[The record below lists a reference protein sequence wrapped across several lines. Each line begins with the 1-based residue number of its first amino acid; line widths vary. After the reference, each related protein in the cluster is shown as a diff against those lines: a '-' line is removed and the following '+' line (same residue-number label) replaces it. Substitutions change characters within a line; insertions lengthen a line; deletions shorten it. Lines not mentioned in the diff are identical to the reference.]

1 MKRKASKKYPV
12 FTYAF
17 YLILVGILVTG
28 VTFSRYS
35 ITQSGDVSTGV
46 AAFDC
51 SYTIDSVNTTSFG
64 NTDFWQLY
72 NSYWMDQGS
81 GTASTVRI
89 TMYNNSAIDVRSTL
103 RLEGPAEFWENI
115 ALQITPTT
123 GTGSN
128 IAADTENP
136 LTTQLVIA
144 DLVRVREAGQS
155 GTGSDGETETHRYTY
170 GEYQSW
176 GTNGTFNTSD
186 SDDFGQLG
194 DGESTL
200 AMTGGIT
207 ESKTDGTVSGSVTAT
222 RQSTTVGNVPETRP
236 ENNWNMTITASMK
249 NVDFSLG
256 FTRQQGSSAL
266 PALYLDCTANV
277 PYYTIEID
285 IPMELKAKSGDDPA
299 SATYVMYLNW
309 TNAIDAKALG
319 IKFPTGAGEAA
330 EPEIDAD
337 FWNNLIENAQPTT
350 IKANDTEFTVLGY
363 HFNYTDV
370 PYSTSAGGANAGDTT
385 VRLIRE
391 FANTA
396 LGTTETISYQHI
408 ARLNENDAVSP
419 HDIEFVETEQGNGYY
434 HCSGDNPAYF
444 ATDTIRNRNTDFLP
458 ETLKTMQ
465 GGSGNDNTYDYVGV
479 SEKGYTTRISVNF
492 VQTSVLPAT
501 GTTSTTF

>member
-1 MKRKASKKYPV
+1 MKKETIKQYPIV
-12 FTYAF
+12 R
-17 YLILVGILVTG
+17 YLCLLLVVALLFAG
-28 VTFSRYS
+28 VTFSRY
-35 ITQSGDVSTGV
+35 QSRFTSENSVGV
-46 AAFDC
+46 AEFDA

-64 NTDFWQLY
+64 NTHFWQLY
-72 NSYWMDQGS
+72 NGFWMDQGS

-89 TMYNNSAIDVRSTL
+89 TMNNNSAIDL
-103 RLEGPAEFWENI
+103 RPTIRMEGPAEFWENI

-144 DLVRVREAGQS
+144 DLVKERTEATQDNEHVFEYDKYRQWS
-155 GTGSDGETETHRYTY
+155 EGETFYT
-170 GEYQSW
+170 S
-176 GTNGTFNTSD
+176 TSD
-186 SDDFGQLG
+186 NFGQLG
-194 DGESTL
+194 SGESTL

-249 NVDFSLG
+249 DVDFSLG

-309 TNAIDAKALG
+309 TNAIQAKALG
-319 IKFPTGAGEAA
+319 IEFPTGAGEAA
-330 EPEIDAD
+330 EPGIDAD

-350 IKANDTEFTVLGY
+350 ITANGTEFTVLGY

-385 VRLIRE
+385 VRLTRN
-391 FANTA
+391 FAN
-396 LGTTETISYQHI
+396 GISYQHI
-408 ARLNENDAVSP
+408 ARLNENDAVFP
-419 HDIEFVETEQGNGYY
+419 HDIAPENGYY
-434 HCSGDNPAYF
+434 RCSGDNPAYF
-444 ATDTIRNRNTDFLP
+444 ATDTIRNLNTDFLP

>member
-1 MKRKASKKYPV
+1 MKKETIKQYPIV
-12 FTYAF
+12 R
-17 YLILVGILVTG
+17 YLCLLLIVALLFAG
-28 VTFSRYS
+28 VTFSRY
-35 ITQSGDVSTGV
+35 QSRFTSENSVGV
-46 AAFDC
+46 AEFDA

-64 NTDFWQLY
+64 NTHFWQLY
-72 NSYWMDQGS
+72 NGFWMDQGS

-89 TMYNNSAIDVRSTL
+89 TMNNNSAIDL
-103 RLEGPAEFWENI
+103 RPTIRMEGPAEFWENI

-144 DLVRVREAGQS
+144 DLVKERTEATQDNEHVFEYDKYRQWS
-155 GTGSDGETETHRYTY
+155 EGE
-170 GEYQSW
+170 
-176 GTNGTFNTSD
+176 TFNTST
-186 SDDFGQLG
+186 SDNFGQLG
-194 DGESTL
+194 SGESTL

-207 ESKTDGTVSGSVTAT
+207 VSKTDGTVSGSVTAT
-222 RQSTTVGNVPETRP
+222 RQSTTVGKVPETRP

-309 TNAIDAKALG
+309 TNAIQAKALG
-319 IKFPTGAGEAA
+319 IEFPTGAGEAA
-330 EPEIDAD
+330 EPGIDAD

-350 IKANDTEFTVLGY
+350 ITANGTEFTVLGY

-408 ARLNENDAVSP
+408 ARLNENDAVFP
-419 HDIEFVETEQGNGYY
+419 HDIAPENGYY
-434 HCSGDNPAYF
+434 RCSGDNPAYF
-444 ATDTIRNRNTDFLP
+444 ATDTIRNLNTDFLP

>member
-1 MKRKASKKYPV
+1 MKKETIKQYPIV
-12 FTYAF
+12 R
-17 YLILVGILVTG
+17 YLCLLLVVALLFAG
-28 VTFSRYS
+28 VTFSRY
-35 ITQSGDVSTGV
+35 QSRFTSENSVGV
-46 AAFDC
+46 AEFDA

-64 NTDFWQLY
+64 NTHFWQLY
-72 NSYWMDQGS
+72 NGFWMDQGS

-89 TMYNNSAIDVRSTL
+89 TMYNNSAIDLRPTL

-144 DLVRVREAGQS
+144 DLVKERTEATQDNEHVFEYDKYRQWS
-155 GTGSDGETETHRYTY
+155 EGE
-170 GEYQSW
+170 
-176 GTNGTFNTSD
+176 TFNTST
-186 SDDFGQLG
+186 SDNFGQLG
-194 DGESTL
+194 SRESTL

-207 ESKTDGTVSGSVTAT
+207 VSETDGTVSGSVTAT
-222 RQSTTVGNVPETRP
+222 RQSTTVGKVPETRP

-249 NVDFSLG
+249 DVDFSLG

-309 TNAIDAKALG
+309 TNAIQAKALG
-319 IKFPTGAGEAA
+319 IEFPTGAGEAA
-330 EPEIDAD
+330 EPGIDAD

-350 IKANDTEFTVLGY
+350 ITANGTEFTVLGY

-370 PYSTSAGGANAGDTT
+370 PYSTSAGGDIAGDTT
-385 VRLIRE
+385 VRLTRN
-391 FANTA
+391 FAN
-396 LGTTETISYQHI
+396 GISYQHI
-408 ARLNENDAVSP
+408 ARLNENDAVFP
-419 HDIEFVETEQGNGYY
+419 HDIDPENGYY
-434 HCSGDNPAYF
+434 RCSGDNPAYF
-444 ATDTIRNRNTDFLP
+444 ATDTIRNLKTDFIP
-458 ETLKTMQ
+458 TTLKTMQ
-465 GGSGNDNTYDYVGV
+465 GGNESHTYDYVGV

>member
-1 MKRKASKKYPV
+1 MKKETIKQYPIV
-12 FTYAF
+12 R
-17 YLILVGILVTG
+17 YLCLLLVVALLFAG
-28 VTFSRYS
+28 VTFSRY
-35 ITQSGDVSTGV
+35 QSRFTSENSVGV
-46 AAFDC
+46 AEFDA

-89 TMYNNSAIDVRSTL
+89 TMYNNSAIDL
-103 RLEGPAEFWENI
+103 RPTIRMEGPAEFWENI

-144 DLVRVREAGQS
+144 DLVKERTEATQDNEHVFEYDKYRQWS
-155 GTGSDGETETHRYTY
+155 EGE
-170 GEYQSW
+170 
-176 GTNGTFNTSD
+176 TFNTST
-186 SDDFGQLG
+186 SDNFGQLG
-194 DGESTL
+194 SGESTL

-207 ESKTDGTVSGSVTAT
+207 ESETDGTVSGSVTAT

-249 NVDFSLG
+249 DVDFSLG

-309 TNAIDAKALG
+309 TNAIQAKALG
-319 IKFPTGAGEAA
+319 IEFPTGAGEAA
-330 EPEIDAD
+330 EPGIDAD

-350 IKANDTEFTVLGY
+350 ITANGTEFTVLGY

-408 ARLNENDAVSP
+408 ARLNENDAVFP
-419 HDIEFVETEQGNGYY
+419 HDIHPENGYY
-434 HCSGDNPAYF
+434 RCSGDNPAYF
-444 ATDTIRNRNTDFLP
+444 EANTINSLNTNFIP
-458 ETLKTMQ
+458 TTLKTMQ
-465 GGSGNDNTYDYVGV
+465 GGNDNTYDYVGV

>member
-1 MKRKASKKYPV
+1 MKKETIKQYPIV
-12 FTYAF
+12 R
-17 YLILVGILVTG
+17 YLCLLLVVALLFAG
-28 VTFSRYS
+28 VTFSRY
-35 ITQSGDVSTGV
+35 QSRFTSENSVGV
-46 AAFDC
+46 AEFDA

-64 NTDFWQLY
+64 NTHFWQLY
-72 NSYWMDQGS
+72 NGFWMDQGS

-89 TMYNNSAIDVRSTL
+89 TMNNNSAIDL
-103 RLEGPAEFWENI
+103 RPTIRMEGPAEFWENI

-144 DLVRVREAGQS
+144 DLVKERTEATQDNEHVFEYDKYRQWS
-155 GTGSDGETETHRYTY
+155 EGE
-170 GEYQSW
+170 
-176 GTNGTFNTSD
+176 TFNTST
-186 SDDFGQLG
+186 SDNFGQLG
-194 DGESTL
+194 SRESTL

-207 ESKTDGTVSGSVTAT
+207 VSETDGTVSGSVTAT
-222 RQSTTVGNVPETRP
+222 RQSTTVGKVPETRP

-249 NVDFSLG
+249 DVDFSLG

-309 TNAIDAKALG
+309 TNAIQAKALG
-319 IKFPTGAGEAA
+319 IEFPTGAGEGANLNVPA
-330 EPEIDAD
+330 G
-337 FWNNLIENAQPTT
+337 FWRNLVSEDPVKEHLS
-350 IKANDTEFTVLGY
+350 IKTSETSFTVLGY
-363 HFNYTDV
+363 HFNYTNV
-370 PYSTSAGGANAGDTT
+370 PYSTSAGGDIAGDTT
-385 VRLIRE
+385 VRLTRN
-391 FANTA
+391 FAN
-396 LGTTETISYQHI
+396 GISYQHI
-408 ARLNENDAVSP
+408 ARLNENDAVFP
-419 HDIEFVETEQGNGYY
+419 HDIAPENGYY
-434 HCSGDNPAYF
+434 RCSGDNPAYF
-444 ATDTIRNRNTDFLP
+444 ATDTIRNLNTDFLP

>member
-64 NTDFWQLY
+64 NAYFWQLY
-72 NSYWMDQGS
+72 NGFWMDQGS

-89 TMYNNSAIDVRSTL
+89 TMNNNSAIDVRPTL

-115 ALQITPTT
+115 ALQIVPTT

-128 IAADTENP
+128 IAADPENP

-207 ESKTDGTVSGSVTAT
+207 ESDVGTVSGSVTAT
-222 RQSTTVGNVPETRP
+222 RQSTTVEKEP
-236 ENNWNMTITASMK
+236 ENDWKMTITASMK

-309 TNAIDAKALG
+309 TNAIQAKALG
-319 IKFPTGAGEAA
+319 IEFPTGAGEAA
-330 EPEIDAD
+330 EPGIDAD

-350 IKANDTEFTVLGY
+350 IITANGTEFTVLGY

-408 ARLNENDAVSP
+408 ARLNENDAVFP
-419 HDIEFVETEQGNGYY
+419 HDIDPENGYY
-434 HCSGDNPAYF
+434 RCSGDNPAYF
-444 ATDTIRNRNTDFLP
+444 AENTINSLNTNFIP
-458 ETLKTMQ
+458 TTLKTMQ
-465 GGSGNDNTYDYVGV
+465 GEGEYDYVGV
-479 SEKGYTTRISVNF
+479 SEKGYSTRISVTF
-492 VQTSVLPAT
+492 VQASVLPSASVT
-501 GTTSTTF
+501 Q

>member
-1 MKRKASKKYPV
+1 MKKETIKQYPIV
-12 FTYAF
+12 R
-17 YLILVGILVTG
+17 YLCLLLVVALLFAG
-28 VTFSRYS
+28 VTFSRY
-35 ITQSGDVSTGV
+35 QSRFTSENSVGV
-46 AAFDC
+46 AEFDA

-72 NSYWMDQGS
+72 NGFWMDQGS

-89 TMYNNSAIDVRSTL
+89 TMYNNSAIDL
-103 RLEGPAEFWENI
+103 RPTIRMEGPAEFWENI

-144 DLVRVREAGQS
+144 DLVKERTEATQDNEHVFEYDKYRQWS
-155 GTGSDGETETHRYTY
+155 EGE
-170 GEYQSW
+170 
-176 GTNGTFNTSD
+176 TFNTST
-186 SDDFGQLG
+186 SDNFGQLG
-194 DGESTL
+194 SGESTL

-207 ESKTDGTVSGSVTAT
+207 ESDDGTVSGSVTAT
-222 RQSTTVGNVPETRP
+222 RQSTTVGKVPETRP

-309 TNAIDAKALG
+309 TNAIQAKALG
-319 IKFPTGAGEAA
+319 IEFPTGNSTASDTGF
-330 EPEIDAD
+330 DVD
-337 FWNNLIENAQPTT
+337 GNFWNNLIENAQPTT
-350 IKANDTEFTVLGY
+350 ITANGTEFTVLGY

-370 PYSTSAGGANAGDTT
+370 PYSTSAGGANVGDTT

-408 ARLNENDAVSP
+408 ARLNEDDAVSP

-434 HCSGDNPAYF
+434 HCSGENTAYF
-444 ATDTIRNRNTDFLP
+444 AENTINSLNTNFIP
-458 ETLKTMQ
+458 TTLKTMQ
-465 GGSGNDNTYDYVGV
+465 GGNENHTYDYVGV
-479 SEKGYTTRISVNF
+479 SEKGYTTRISVTF
-492 VQTSVLPAT
+492 VQASVLPAT

>member
-1 MKRKASKKYPV
+1 MKKETIKQYPIV
-12 FTYAF
+12 R
-17 YLILVGILVTG
+17 YLCLLLVVALLFAG
-28 VTFSRYS
+28 VTFSRY
-35 ITQSGDVSTGV
+35 QSRFTSENSVGV
-46 AAFDC
+46 AEFDA

-64 NTDFWQLY
+64 NTHFWQLY
-72 NSYWMDQGS
+72 NGFWMDQGS

-89 TMYNNSAIDVRSTL
+89 TMNNNSAIDL
-103 RLEGPAEFWENI
+103 RPTIRMEGPAEFWENI

-144 DLVRVREAGQS
+144 DLVKVRTEATQDNEHVFEYDKYRQWS
-155 GTGSDGETETHRYTY
+155 EGE
-170 GEYQSW
+170 
-176 GTNGTFNTSD
+176 TFNTST
-186 SDDFGQLG
+186 SDNFGQLG
-194 DGESTL
+194 SGESTL

-207 ESKTDGTVSGSVTAT
+207 ESETDGTVSGSVTAT
-222 RQSTTVGNVPETRP
+222 WQSTTVGNVPETRP

-309 TNAIDAKALG
+309 TNAIQAKALG
-319 IKFPTGAGEAA
+319 IKFPTGNSTASDTGF
-330 EPEIDAD
+330 DVDGD
-337 FWNNLIENAQPTT
+337 FWTNLIATGAQPTT
-350 IKANDTEFTVLGY
+350 VTANGTEFTVLGY
-363 HFNYTDV
+363 HFNYTNV

-408 ARLNENDAVSP
+408 ARLNENDAVFP
-419 HDIEFVETEQGNGYY
+419 HDIDPENGYY
-434 HCSGDNPAYF
+434 RCSGDNPAYF
-444 ATDTIRNRNTDFLP
+444 EANTINNLSSNFIST
-458 ETLKTMQ
+458 TLKTMQ
-465 GGSGNDNTYDYVGV
+465 GEGEYDYVGV
-479 SEKGYTTRISVNF
+479 SEKGYSTRISVTF
-492 VQTSVLPAT
+492 VQASVLPSASVT
-501 GTTSTTF
+501 Q

>member
-1 MKRKASKKYPV
+1 MKKETIKQYPIV
-12 FTYAF
+12 R
-17 YLILVGILVTG
+17 YLCLLLVVALLFAG
-28 VTFSRYS
+28 VTFSRY
-35 ITQSGDVSTGV
+35 QSRFTSENSVGV
-46 AAFDC
+46 AEFDA
-51 SYTIDSVNTTSFG
+51 SYTIDSISTTSFG
-64 NTDFWQLY
+64 NTHFWQLY
-72 NSYWMDQGS
+72 NGFWMDQGN

-89 TMYNNSAIDVRSTL
+89 TMYNNSAIDLRPTL

-144 DLVRVREAGQS
+144 DLVKERTEATQDNEHVFEYDKYRQWS
-155 GTGSDGETETHRYTY
+155 EGE
-170 GEYQSW
+170 
-176 GTNGTFNTSD
+176 TFNTSI
-186 SDDFGQLG
+186 SDNFGQLG
-194 DGESTL
+194 SRESTL

-207 ESKTDGTVSGSVTAT
+207 VSETDGTVSGSVTAT
-222 RQSTTVGNVPETRP
+222 RQSTTVGKVPETRP

-249 NVDFSLG
+249 DVDFSLG

-309 TNAIDAKALG
+309 TNAIQAKALG
-319 IKFPTGAGEAA
+319 IEFPTGAGEGANLNV
-330 EPEIDAD
+330 PVD
-337 FWNNLIENAQPTT
+337 FWQNLVSEDPVKEHLS
-350 IKANDTEFTVLGY
+350 IKTSETSFTVLGY

-370 PYSTSAGGANAGDTT
+370 PYSTSAGGDIAGDTT
-385 VRLIRE
+385 VRLTRN
-391 FANTA
+391 FAN
-396 LGTTETISYQHI
+396 GISYQHI
-408 ARLNENDAVSP
+408 ARLNENDAVFP
-419 HDIEFVETEQGNGYY
+419 HDIDPENGYY
-434 HCSGDNPAYF
+434 RCSGDNPAYF
-444 ATDTIRNRNTDFLP
+444 ATDTIRNLKTDFLP

>member
-1 MKRKASKKYPV
+1 MKKETIKQYPIV
-12 FTYAF
+12 R
-17 YLILVGILVTG
+17 YLCLLLVVALLFAG
-28 VTFSRYS
+28 VTFSRY
-35 ITQSGDVSTGV
+35 QSRFTSENSVGV
-46 AAFDC
+46 AEFDA

-64 NTDFWQLY
+64 NTHFWQLY
-72 NSYWMDQGS
+72 NGFWMDQGS

-89 TMYNNSAIDVRSTL
+89 TMNNNSAIDL
-103 RLEGPAEFWENI
+103 RPTIRMEGPAEFWENI
-115 ALQITPTT
+115 ALQIVPTT

-128 IAADTENP
+128 IAADPENP

-144 DLVRVREAGQS
+144 DLVKERTEATQDNEHVFEYDKYRQWS
-155 GTGSDGETETHRYTY
+155 EGETFYT
-170 GEYQSW
+170 S
-176 GTNGTFNTSD
+176 TSD
-186 SDDFGQLG
+186 NFGQLG
-194 DGESTL
+194 SGESTL

-249 NVDFSLG
+249 DVDFSLG

-309 TNAIDAKALG
+309 TNAIQAKALG
-319 IKFPTGAGEAA
+319 IEFPTGAGEAA
-330 EPEIDAD
+330 EPGIDAD

-350 IKANDTEFTVLGY
+350 ITANGTEFTVLGY

-385 VRLIRE
+385 VRLTRN
-391 FANTA
+391 FAN
-396 LGTTETISYQHI
+396 GISYQHI
-408 ARLNENDAVSP
+408 ARLNENDAVFP
-419 HDIEFVETEQGNGYY
+419 HDIAPENGYY
-434 HCSGDNPAYF
+434 RCSGDNPAYF
-444 ATDTIRNRNTDFLP
+444 ATDTIRNLNTDFLP

>member
-1 MKRKASKKYPV
+1 MKKETIKQYPIV
-12 FTYAF
+12 R
-17 YLILVGILVTG
+17 YLCLLLVVALLFAG
-28 VTFSRYS
+28 VTFSRY
-35 ITQSGDVSTGV
+35 QSRFTSENSVGV
-46 AAFDC
+46 AEFDA

-64 NTDFWQLY
+64 NTHFWQLY
-72 NSYWMDQGS
+72 NGFWMDQGS

-89 TMYNNSAIDVRSTL
+89 TMYNNSAIDL
-103 RLEGPAEFWENI
+103 RPTIRMEGPAEFWENI

-144 DLVRVREAGQS
+144 DLVKERTEATQDNEHVFEYDKYRQWS
-155 GTGSDGETETHRYTY
+155 EGE
-170 GEYQSW
+170 
-176 GTNGTFNTSD
+176 TFNTST
-186 SDDFGQLG
+186 SDNFGQLG
-194 DGESTL
+194 SGESTL

-207 ESKTDGTVSGSVTAT
+207 ESDDGTVSGSVTAT
-222 RQSTTVGNVPETRP
+222 RQSTTVGKVPETRP

-309 TNAIDAKALG
+309 TNAIQAKALG
-319 IKFPTGAGEAA
+319 IEFPTGNSTASDTGF
-330 EPEIDAD
+330 DVD
-337 FWNNLIENAQPTT
+337 GNFWNNLIENAQPTT
-350 IKANDTEFTVLGY
+350 IKTSETSFTVLGY

-370 PYSTSAGGANAGDTT
+370 PYSTSAGGDIAGDTT
-385 VRLIRE
+385 VRLTRN
-391 FANTA
+391 FAN
-396 LGTTETISYQHI
+396 GISYQHI
-408 ARLNENDAVSP
+408 ARLNENDAVFP
-419 HDIEFVETEQGNGYY
+419 HDIAPENGYY
-434 HCSGDNPAYF
+434 RCSGDNPAYF
-444 ATDTIRNRNTDFLP
+444 ATDTIRNLNTDFLP

-479 SEKGYTTRISVNF
+479 SEKGYTTRISVTF
-492 VQTSVLPAT
+492 VQASVLPAT

>member
-1 MKRKASKKYPV
+1 MKKETIKQYPIV
-12 FTYAF
+12 R
-17 YLILVGILVTG
+17 YLCLLLVVALLFAG
-28 VTFSRYS
+28 VTFSRY
-35 ITQSGDVSTGV
+35 QSRFTSENSVGV
-46 AAFDC
+46 AEFDA

-64 NTDFWQLY
+64 NTHFWQLY
-72 NSYWMDQGS
+72 NGFWMDQGS

-89 TMYNNSAIDVRSTL
+89 TMNNNSAIDL
-103 RLEGPAEFWENI
+103 RPTIRMEGPAEFWENI

-144 DLVRVREAGQS
+144 DLVKERTEATQDNEHVFEYDKYRQWS
-155 GTGSDGETETHRYTY
+155 EGE
-170 GEYQSW
+170 
-176 GTNGTFNTSD
+176 TFNTST
-186 SDDFGQLG
+186 SDNFGQLG
-194 DGESTL
+194 SGESTL

-207 ESKTDGTVSGSVTAT
+207 VSKTDGTVSGSVTAT
-222 RQSTTVGNVPETRP
+222 RQSTTVGKVPETRP

-309 TNAIDAKALG
+309 TNAIQAKALG
-319 IKFPTGAGEAA
+319 IEFPTGAGEAA
-330 EPEIDAD
+330 EPGIDAD

-350 IKANDTEFTVLGY
+350 ITANGTEFTVLGY

-408 ARLNENDAVSP
+408 ARLNENDAVFP
-419 HDIEFVETEQGNGYY
+419 HDIDPENGYY
-434 HCSGDNPAYF
+434 RCSGDNPAYF
-444 ATDTIRNRNTDFLP
+444 ATDTIRNLKTDFLP

-465 GGSGNDNTYDYVGV
+465 GGNENHTYDYVGV

>member
-1 MKRKASKKYPV
+1 MKKETIKQYPIV
-12 FTYAF
+12 R
-17 YLILVGILVTG
+17 YLCLLLVVALLFAG
-28 VTFSRYS
+28 VTFSRY
-35 ITQSGDVSTGV
+35 QSRFTSENSVGV
-46 AAFDC
+46 AEFDA

-64 NTDFWQLY
+64 NTHFWQLY
-72 NSYWMDQGS
+72 NGFWMDQGS

-89 TMYNNSAIDVRSTL
+89 TMYNNSAIDLRPTL

-144 DLVRVREAGQS
+144 DLVKERTEATQDNEHVFEYDKYRQWS
-155 GTGSDGETETHRYTY
+155 EGE
-170 GEYQSW
+170 
-176 GTNGTFNTSD
+176 TFNTST
-186 SDDFGQLG
+186 SDNFGQLG
-194 DGESTL
+194 SRESTL

-207 ESKTDGTVSGSVTAT
+207 VSETDGTVSGSVTAT
-222 RQSTTVGNVPETRP
+222 RQSTTVGKVPETRP

-249 NVDFSLG
+249 DVDFSLG

-309 TNAIDAKALG
+309 TNAIQAKALG
-319 IKFPTGAGEAA
+319 IEFPTGAGEGANLNVPA
-330 EPEIDAD
+330 G
-337 FWNNLIENAQPTT
+337 FWRNLVSEDPVKEHLS
-350 IKANDTEFTVLGY
+350 IKTSETSFTVLGY
-363 HFNYTDV
+363 HFNYTNV
-370 PYSTSAGGANAGDTT
+370 PYSTSAGGDIAGDTT
-385 VRLIRE
+385 VRLTRN
-391 FANTA
+391 FAN
-396 LGTTETISYQHI
+396 GISYQHI
-408 ARLNENDAVSP
+408 ARLNENDAVFP
-419 HDIEFVETEQGNGYY
+419 HDIDPENGYY
-434 HCSGDNPAYF
+434 RCSGDNPAYF
-444 ATDTIRNRNTDFLP
+444 ATDTIRNLNTDFLP

>member
-1 MKRKASKKYPV
+1 MKKETIKQYPIV
-12 FTYAF
+12 R
-17 YLILVGILVTG
+17 YLCLLLVVALLFAG
-28 VTFSRYS
+28 VTFSRY
-35 ITQSGDVSTGV
+35 QSRFTSENSVGV
-46 AAFDC
+46 AEFDA

-64 NTDFWQLY
+64 NTHFWQLY
-72 NSYWMDQGS
+72 NGFWMDQGS

-89 TMYNNSAIDVRSTL
+89 TMYNNSAIDL
-103 RLEGPAEFWENI
+103 RPTIRMEGPAEFWENI

-144 DLVRVREAGQS
+144 DLVKERTEATQDNEHVFEYDKYRQWS
-155 GTGSDGETETHRYTY
+155 EGETFYT
-170 GEYQSW
+170 S
-176 GTNGTFNTSD
+176 TSD
-186 SDDFGQLG
+186 NFGQLG
-194 DGESTL
+194 SGESTL

-222 RQSTTVGNVPETRP
+222 RQSTTVGKVPETRP

-309 TNAIDAKALG
+309 TNAIQAKALG
-319 IKFPTGAGEAA
+319 IEFPTGAGEAA
-330 EPEIDAD
+330 EPGIDAD
-337 FWNNLIENAQPTT
+337 FWNNLIAKGAQPTT
-350 IKANDTEFTVLGY
+350 VTANGTEFTVLGY
-363 HFNYTDV
+363 HFNYTNV

-408 ARLNENDAVSP
+408 ARLNENDAVFP
-419 HDIEFVETEQGNGYY
+419 HDIAPENGYY
-434 HCSGDNPAYF
+434 RCSGDNPAYF
-444 ATDTIRNRNTDFLP
+444 ATDTIRNLKIDFLP

>member
-1 MKRKASKKYPV
+1 MKKETIKQYPIV
-12 FTYAF
+12 R
-17 YLILVGILVTG
+17 YLCLLLVVALLFAG
-28 VTFSRYS
+28 VTFSRY
-35 ITQSGDVSTGV
+35 QSRFTSENSVGV
-46 AAFDC
+46 AEFDA

-72 NSYWMDQGS
+72 NGFWMDQGS

-89 TMYNNSAIDVRSTL
+89 TMYNNSAIDL
-103 RLEGPAEFWENI
+103 RPTIRMEGPAEFWENI

-144 DLVRVREAGQS
+144 DLVKERTEATQDNEHVFEYDKYRQWS
-155 GTGSDGETETHRYTY
+155 EGE
-170 GEYQSW
+170 
-176 GTNGTFNTSD
+176 TFNTST
-186 SDDFGQLG
+186 SDNFGQLG
-194 DGESTL
+194 SRESTL

-207 ESKTDGTVSGSVTAT
+207 VSETDGTVSGSVTAT
-222 RQSTTVGNVPETRP
+222 RQSTTVGKVPETRP

-309 TNAIDAKALG
+309 TNAIQAKALG
-319 IKFPTGAGEAA
+319 IEFPTGAGAAA
-330 EPEIDAD
+330 EPGIDVD
-337 FWNNLIENAQPTT
+337 GNFWTNLIAKGAQPTT
-350 IKANDTEFTVLGY
+350 ITANGTEFTVLGY

-385 VRLIRE
+385 VRLTRN
-391 FANTA
+391 FAN
-396 LGTTETISYQHI
+396 GISYQHI

-434 HCSGDNPAYF
+434 RCSGDNPAYF
-444 ATDTIRNRNTDFLP
+444 EANTINSLNTNFFP
-458 ETLKTMQ
+458 ATLKTMQ

>member
-1 MKRKASKKYPV
+1 MKKETIKQYPIV
-12 FTYAF
+12 R
-17 YLILVGILVTG
+17 YLCLLLVVALLFAG
-28 VTFSRYS
+28 VTFSRY
-35 ITQSGDVSTGV
+35 QSRFTSENSVGV
-46 AAFDC
+46 AEFDA

-64 NTDFWQLY
+64 NTHFWQLY
-72 NSYWMDQGS
+72 NGFWMDQGS

-89 TMYNNSAIDVRSTL
+89 TMYNNSAIDL
-103 RLEGPAEFWENI
+103 RPTIRMEGPAEFWENI

-144 DLVRVREAGQS
+144 DLVKERTEATQDNEHVFEYDKYRQWS
-155 GTGSDGETETHRYTY
+155 EGE
-170 GEYQSW
+170 
-176 GTNGTFNTSD
+176 TFNTST
-186 SDDFGQLG
+186 SDNFGQLG
-194 DGESTL
+194 SGESTL

-207 ESKTDGTVSGSVTAT
+207 VSKTDGTVSGSVTAT
-222 RQSTTVGNVPETRP
+222 RQNTSVENEP
-236 ENNWNMTITASMK
+236 ENDWKMTITASMK

-309 TNAIDAKALG
+309 TNAIQAKALG

-330 EPEIDAD
+330 EPGIDAD

-350 IKANDTEFTVLGY
+350 ITANGTEFTVLGY
-363 HFNYTDV
+363 HFNNTDV

-385 VRLIRE
+385 VRLTRN
-391 FANTA
+391 FAN
-396 LGTTETISYQHI
+396 GISYQHI

-434 HCSGDNPAYF
+434 RCSGDNTAYF
-444 ATDTIRNRNTDFLP
+444 ATDTIRSLNTNFFP
-458 ETLKTMQ
+458 ATLKTMQ

>member
-1 MKRKASKKYPV
+1 MKKETIKQYPIV
-12 FTYAF
+12 R
-17 YLILVGILVTG
+17 YLCLLLVVALLFAG
-28 VTFSRYS
+28 VTFSRY
-35 ITQSGDVSTGV
+35 QSRFTSENSVGV
-46 AAFDC
+46 AEFDA

-64 NTDFWQLY
+64 NTHFWQLY
-72 NSYWMDQGS
+72 NGFWMDQGS

-89 TMYNNSAIDVRSTL
+89 TMYNNSAIDL
-103 RLEGPAEFWENI
+103 RPTIRMEGPAEFWENI

-144 DLVRVREAGQS
+144 DLVKERTEATQDNEHVFEYDKYRQWS
-155 GTGSDGETETHRYTY
+155 EGE
-170 GEYQSW
+170 
-176 GTNGTFNTSD
+176 TFNTST
-186 SDDFGQLG
+186 SDNFGQLG
-194 DGESTL
+194 SGESTL

-207 ESKTDGTVSGSVTAT
+207 ESDDGTVSGSVTAT
-222 RQSTTVGNVPETRP
+222 RQSTTVGKVPETRP

-309 TNAIDAKALG
+309 TNAIQAKALG
-319 IKFPTGAGEAA
+319 IEFPTGAGAAA
-330 EPEIDAD
+330 EPGIDVD
-337 FWNNLIENAQPTT
+337 GNFWTNLIAKGAQPTT
-350 IKANDTEFTVLGY
+350 ITANGTEFTVLGY

-385 VRLIRE
+385 VRLTRN
-391 FANTA
+391 FAN
-396 LGTTETISYQHI
+396 GISYQHI

-434 HCSGDNPAYF
+434 RCSGDNPAYF
-444 ATDTIRNRNTDFLP
+444 EANTINSLNTNFFP
-458 ETLKTMQ
+458 ATLKTMQ

>member
-1 MKRKASKKYPV
+1 MKKETIKQYPIV
-12 FTYAF
+12 R
-17 YLILVGILVTG
+17 YLCLLLVVALLFAG
-28 VTFSRYS
+28 VTFSRY
-35 ITQSGDVSTGV
+35 QSRFTSENSVGV
-46 AAFDC
+46 AEFDA

-64 NTDFWQLY
+64 NTHFWQLY
-72 NSYWMDQGS
+72 NGFWMDQGS

-89 TMYNNSAIDVRSTL
+89 TMNNNSAIDL
-103 RLEGPAEFWENI
+103 RPTIRMEGPAEFWENI

-144 DLVRVREAGQS
+144 DLVKERTEATQDNEHVFEYDKYRQWS
-155 GTGSDGETETHRYTY
+155 EGE
-170 GEYQSW
+170 
-176 GTNGTFNTSD
+176 TFNTST
-186 SDDFGQLG
+186 SDNFGQLG
-194 DGESTL
+194 SGESTL

-207 ESKTDGTVSGSVTAT
+207 ESETDGTVSGSVTAT
-222 RQSTTVGNVPETRP
+222 RQSTTVGKVPETRP

-309 TNAIDAKALG
+309 TNAIQAKALG
-319 IKFPTGAGEAA
+319 IEFPTGAGEAA
-330 EPEIDAD
+330 EPGIDAD

-350 IKANDTEFTVLGY
+350 ITANGTEFTVLGY

-408 ARLNENDAVSP
+408 ARLNENDAVFP
-419 HDIEFVETEQGNGYY
+419 HDIHPENGYY
-434 HCSGDNPAYF
+434 RCSGDNPAYF
-444 ATDTIRNRNTDFLP
+444 EANTINSLNTNFIP
-458 ETLKTMQ
+458 TTLKTMQ
-465 GGSGNDNTYDYVGV
+465 GGNENHTYDYVGV

-492 VQTSVLPAT
+492 VQSSVLPAT

>member
-103 RLEGPAEFWENI
+103 RMEGPAEFWENI

-144 DLVRVREAGQS
+144 DLVRVRTEATQDNEHVFEYDKYRQWS
-155 GTGSDGETETHRYTY
+155 EGE
-170 GEYQSW
+170 
-176 GTNGTFNTSD
+176 TFNTST
-186 SDDFGQLG
+186 SDNFGQLG
-194 DGESTL
+194 SGESTL

-207 ESKTDGTVSGSVTAT
+207 ESDVGTVSGSVTAT

-249 NVDFSLG
+249 DVDFSLG

-309 TNAIDAKALG
+309 TNAIQAKALG
-319 IKFPTGAGEAA
+319 IEFPTGAGEAA

-337 FWNNLIENAQPTT
+337 FWNNLIKNAQPTT
-350 IKANDTEFTVLGY
+350 ITANGTVFTVLGY

-408 ARLNENDAVSP
+408 ARLNENDAVFP

-434 HCSGDNPAYF
+434 RCSGDNPAYF
-444 ATDTIRNRNTDFLP
+444 EANTIKNRSTNFIPT
-458 ETLKTMQ
+458 TLKTMQ
-465 GGSGNDNTYDYVGV
+465 GENENHTYDYVGV
-479 SEKGYTTRISVNF
+479 SEKGYSTRISVNF

>member
-1 MKRKASKKYPV
+1 MKKETIKQYPIV
-12 FTYAF
+12 R
-17 YLILVGILVTG
+17 YLCLLLVVALLFAG
-28 VTFSRYS
+28 VTFSRY
-35 ITQSGDVSTGV
+35 QSRFTSENSVGV
-46 AAFDC
+46 AEFDA

-64 NTDFWQLY
+64 NTHFWQLY
-72 NSYWMDQGS
+72 NGFWMDQGS

-89 TMYNNSAIDVRSTL
+89 TMCNNSAIDLRPTL

-144 DLVRVREAGQS
+144 DLVKERTEATQDNEHVFEYDKYRQWS
-155 GTGSDGETETHRYTY
+155 EGE
-170 GEYQSW
+170 
-176 GTNGTFNTSD
+176 TFNTST
-186 SDDFGQLG
+186 SDNFGQLG
-194 DGESTL
+194 SRESTL

-207 ESKTDGTVSGSVTAT
+207 VSETDGTVSGSVTAT
-222 RQSTTVGNVPETRP
+222 RQSTTVGKVPETRP

-249 NVDFSLG
+249 DVDFSLG

-309 TNAIDAKALG
+309 TNAIQAKALG
-319 IKFPTGAGEAA
+319 IEFPTGAGEAA
-330 EPEIDAD
+330 EPGIDAD

-350 IKANDTEFTVLGY
+350 ITANGTEFTVLGY

-370 PYSTSAGGANAGDTT
+370 PYSTSAGGDIAGDTT
-385 VRLIRE
+385 VRLTRN
-391 FANTA
+391 FAN
-396 LGTTETISYQHI
+396 GISYQHI
-408 ARLNENDAVSP
+408 ARLNENDAVFP
-419 HDIEFVETEQGNGYY
+419 HDIDPENGYY
-434 HCSGDNPAYF
+434 RCSGDNPAYF
-444 ATDTIRNRNTDFLP
+444 ATDTIRNLKTDFLP

>member
-1 MKRKASKKYPV
+1 MKKETIKQYPIV
-12 FTYAF
+12 R
-17 YLILVGILVTG
+17 YLCLLLVVALLFAG
-28 VTFSRYS
+28 VTFSRY
-35 ITQSGDVSTGV
+35 QSRFTSENSVGV
-46 AAFDC
+46 AEFDA

-64 NTDFWQLY
+64 NTHFWQLY
-72 NSYWMDQGS
+72 NGFWMDQGS

-89 TMYNNSAIDVRSTL
+89 TMNNNSAIDL
-103 RLEGPAEFWENI
+103 RPTIRMEGPAEFWENI

-144 DLVRVREAGQS
+144 DLVRVRTEATQDNEHVFEYDKYRQWS
-155 GTGSDGETETHRYTY
+155 EGETFYT
-170 GEYQSW
+170 S
-176 GTNGTFNTSD
+176 TSD
-186 SDDFGQLG
+186 NFGQLG
-194 DGESTL
+194 SGESTL

-207 ESKTDGTVSGSVTAT
+207 VSKTDGTVSGSVTAT
-222 RQSTTVGNVPETRP
+222 RQSTTVGSVPETRP

-249 NVDFSLG
+249 DVDFSLG

-309 TNAIDAKALG
+309 TNSIQAKALG
-319 IKFPTGAGEAA
+319 IEFPTGAGEAA
-330 EPEIDAD
+330 EPGIDAD

-350 IKANDTEFTVLGY
+350 ITANGTEFTVLGY

-408 ARLNENDAVSP
+408 ARLNENDAVFP
-419 HDIEFVETEQGNGYY
+419 HDIDPENGYY
-434 HCSGDNPAYF
+434 RCSGDNPAYF
-444 ATDTIRNRNTDFLP
+444 AANTINYLSTDFIST
-458 ETLKTMQ
+458 TLKTMQ
-465 GGSGNDNTYDYVGV
+465 GEGEYDYVGV
-479 SEKGYTTRISVNF
+479 SEKGYSTRISVTF
-492 VQTSVLPAT
+492 VQASVLPSASVT
-501 GTTSTTF
+501 Q

>member
-1 MKRKASKKYPV
+1 MKKETIKQYPIV
-12 FTYAF
+12 R
-17 YLILVGILVTG
+17 YLCLLLVVALLFAG
-28 VTFSRYS
+28 VTFSRY
-35 ITQSGDVSTGV
+35 QSRFTSENSVGV
-46 AAFDC
+46 AEFDA

-64 NTDFWQLY
+64 NTHFWQLY
-72 NSYWMDQGS
+72 NGFWMDQGS

-89 TMYNNSAIDVRSTL
+89 TMNNNSAIDL
-103 RLEGPAEFWENI
+103 RPTIRMEGPAEFWENI

-144 DLVRVREAGQS
+144 DLVKERTEATQDNEHVFEYDKYRQWS
-155 GTGSDGETETHRYTY
+155 EGE
-170 GEYQSW
+170 
-176 GTNGTFNTSD
+176 TFNTST
-186 SDDFGQLG
+186 SDNFGQLG
-194 DGESTL
+194 SGESTL

-207 ESKTDGTVSGSVTAT
+207 ESETDGTVSGSVTAT
-222 RQSTTVGNVPETRP
+222 RQSTTVGKVPETRP

-309 TNAIDAKALG
+309 TNAIQAKALG
-319 IKFPTGAGEAA
+319 IEFPTGAGEAA
-330 EPEIDAD
+330 EPGIDAD

-350 IKANDTEFTVLGY
+350 ITANGTEFTVLGY

-408 ARLNENDAVSP
+408 ARLNENDAVFP
-419 HDIEFVETEQGNGYY
+419 HDIHPENGYY
-434 HCSGDNPAYF
+434 RCSGDNPAYF
-444 ATDTIRNRNTDFLP
+444 AENTINSLNTNFIP
-458 ETLKTMQ
+458 TTLKTMQ
-465 GGSGNDNTYDYVGV
+465 GGNENHTYDYVGV
-479 SEKGYTTRISVNF
+479 SEKGYTTRISVTF
-492 VQTSVLPAT
+492 VQASVLPAT

>member
-1 MKRKASKKYPV
+1 MKKETIKQYPIV
-12 FTYAF
+12 R
-17 YLILVGILVTG
+17 YLCLLLVVALLFAG
-28 VTFSRYS
+28 VTFSRY
-35 ITQSGDVSTGV
+35 QSRFTSENSVGV
-46 AAFDC
+46 AEFDA

-64 NTDFWQLY
+64 NTHFWQLY
-72 NSYWMDQGS
+72 NGFWMDQGS

-89 TMYNNSAIDVRSTL
+89 TMNNNSAIDL
-103 RLEGPAEFWENI
+103 RPTIRMEGPVEFWENI
-115 ALQITPTT
+115 ALQIVPTT

-144 DLVRVREAGQS
+144 DLVKERTEATQDNEHVFEYDKYRQWS
-155 GTGSDGETETHRYTY
+155 EGE
-170 GEYQSW
+170 
-176 GTNGTFNTSD
+176 TFNTST
-186 SDDFGQLG
+186 SDNFGQLG
-194 DGESTL
+194 SGESTL

-207 ESKTDGTVSGSVTAT
+207 ESDDGTVSGSVTAT

-309 TNAIDAKALG
+309 TNAIQAKALG
-319 IKFPTGAGEAA
+319 IEFPTGNSTSSDTGFDVPAN
-330 EPEIDAD
+330 
-337 FWNNLIENAQPTT
+337 FWTNLIAKGAQPTT
-350 IKANDTEFTVLGY
+350 ITANGTEFTVLGY

-385 VRLIRE
+385 VRLTRE

-408 ARLNENDAVSP
+408 ARLNENDAVFP
-419 HDIEFVETEQGNGYY
+419 HDIDPENGYY
-434 HCSGDNPAYF
+434 RCSGDNPAYF
-444 ATDTIRNRNTDFLP
+444 EANTINNLSTGFIP
-458 ETLKTMQ
+458 TTLKTMQ
-465 GGSGNDNTYDYVGV
+465 GGNENHTYDYVGV